1 MTFRQLCK
9 GIRIA
14 TYIAIIIDAVIKIVK
29 TARGDDEKKPDGK
42 QRALFEADSPKKASI
57 NGLSGVSAWTP
68 VAEMEIR
75 EILAG
80 RPGVGK
86 SMPEGTVI
94 PSIEGAVSRAL
105 EEMRSL
111 HA

>member
-29 TARGDDEKKPDGK
+29 TARGDDEKKPDSK
-42 QRALFEADSPKKASI
+42 QRALFEADSPKNAPI
-57 NGLSGVSAWTP
+57 NGLSGGSAWANVPDSMAFLKERT
-68 VAEMEIR
+68 
-75 EILAG
+75 
-80 RPGVGK
+80 GVPK
-86 SMPEGTVI
+86 SLLEGTATH
-94 PSIEGAVSRAL
+94 SIEGAVARAL
-105 EEMRSL
+105 EEMRSR

>member
-29 TARGDDEKKPDGK
+29 TARGDDEKKPDSK
-42 QRALFEADSPKKASI
+42 QRALFEADSPKNAPI
-57 NGLSGVSAWTP
+57 DGLSGGSAWTP
-68 VAEMEIR
+68 VADSITF
-75 EILAG
+75 LAG

-86 SMPEGTVI
+86 SMLEGTAT
-94 PSIEGAVSRAL
+94 PSIEGAVARAI
-105 EEMRSL
+105 EEMRSR

>member
-29 TARGDDEKKPDGK
+29 TARGDDEKKPDSK
-42 QRALFEADSPKKASI
+42 QRALFEADSPKKAPI

-68 VAEMEIR
+68 VADSITF
-75 EILAG
+75 LAS
-80 RPGVGK
+80 RPVAGK
-86 SMPEGTVI
+86 SMLEGTAT
-94 PSIEGAVSRAL
+94 PSIEGAVARAL
-105 EEMRSL
+105 EEMRSR